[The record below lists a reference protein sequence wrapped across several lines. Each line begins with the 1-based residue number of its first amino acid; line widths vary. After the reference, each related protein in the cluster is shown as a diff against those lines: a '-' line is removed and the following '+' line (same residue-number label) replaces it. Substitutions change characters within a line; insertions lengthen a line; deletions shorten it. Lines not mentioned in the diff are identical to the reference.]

1 MIQQPDVATAA
12 ITAGAVTIGGV
23 VTGLDY
29 ATLLAGLAGGL
40 ASLSFLPPM
49 TIWRRI
55 WTPVTATLTAGY
67 TAPLGIHYLEKLV
80 GAEGDNASLEIFAAF
95 ATGLVAQ
102 FIIPVAIKA
111 AKDRADK
118 KLSSEENAS

>member
-23 VTGLDY
+23 VTGLEY

-40 ASLSFLPPM
+40 VSLSFLPPM

-67 TAPLGIHYLEKLV
+67 TAPLVTHYIDSPI
-80 GAEGDNASLEIFAAF
+80 GDGRDLGTIDLFAAF
-95 ATGLVAQ
+95 VTGLVAQ
-102 FIIPVAIKA
+102 LVIPVVMKA
-111 AKDRADK
+111 ARDRAAK
-118 KLSSEENAS
+118 KLHREEST